1 MSWLRR
7 NPLAL
12 VLALA
17 AIALVAVLAVEVAVG
32 PGDAGEV
39 ASKRGMA
46 PDAKLLPSVAAVSP
60 DQAYAETTA
69 RPIFV
74 PSRRPAPPVQTVAAP
89 AIQRG
94 QFTLQGVIIVGDNKT
109 AMLREKSNGKIHRV
123 ETGREI
129 NGMKVTQ
136 IDPTQVVIGIG
147 DELEV
152 LPLTVQRPGA
162 VAGAPGGPP
171 GAQAAAGG
179 PFAAPAPA
187 SPFPAAQPGQPPAA
201 AAAAAGPGFARP
213 GGAVPGFPGAPAAN
227 PTSPAAPGAAPGAP
241 GSPNNPQATTAPM
254 TPEELLAR
262 RRARRAQQ
270 NQ

>member
-17 AIALVAVLAVEVAVG
+17 AIALVAVLAVEIAVR

-46 PDAKLLPSVAAVSP
+46 PEAKLLPSVAPVSP
-60 DQAYAETTA
+60 EQAYAETTA

-74 PSRRPAPPVQTVAAP
+74 PTRRPAPPVQTVAAP

-94 QFTLQGVIIVGDNKT
+94 QFTLQGVIIVGNNKT

-147 DELEV
+147 EELEV
-152 LPLTVQRPGA
+152 VPLTVQRPGA
-162 VAGAPGGPP
+162 PAAVPGAPAPL
-171 GAQAAAGG
+171 AAGGG

-187 SPFPAAQPGQPPAA
+187 SPFPAQGGPTAGATAPAA
-201 AAAAAGPGFARP
+201 GPPGFAR
-213 GGAVPGFPGAPAAN
+213 GFQGNTAAAPGAPAA
-227 PTSPAAPGAAPGAP
+227 PAAAPAAAPGAP
-241 GSPNNPQATTAPM
+241 GNPNNPQATTAPM